1 MCPEGVHFGSKRDPW
16 VNGSNG
22 QWSMVNGSM
31 GSMGPMGALLGPFGT
46 LFQTPRDMV
55 NADKRPLAF
64 QCVSRR
70 GSILGPKGVN
80 WGYPPKHHFGVTFWY
95 AKSMGRLGSVLG
107 SLLGSVLGPRF
118 GTSFQ
123 YTLPWQGVSDLSVQ
137 KGVPFWVQKRVQNGT
152 PSKHRISINT
162 IDA

>member
-1 MCPEGVHFGSKRDPW
+1 
-16 VNGSNG
+16 
-22 QWSMVNGSM
+22 
-31 GSMGPMGALLGPFGT
+31 
-46 LFQTPRDMV
+46 MV
-55 NADKRPLAF
+55 NADIRPLAF

-70 GSILGPKGVN
+70 GCVLGPKGVN

-137 KGVPFWVQKRVQNGT
+137 KGVPFWDQKRVQKEV
-152 PSKHRISINT
+152 PSKHRISINNLCINLCLEGVT
-162 IDA
+162 FGVVLGSLLGPYFRHPVTWLMPIKGH